1 MTMRTVKSNLLYRLQ
16 QVETIAGHEREGEK
30 ERMRERGERVRDS
43 VWLGKG
49 FGIRHKFNSW
59 SNFSELRES

>member
-1 MTMRTVKSNLLYRLQ
+1 MTMCTVKSNLLYRLQ
-16 QVETIAGHEREGEK
+16 QVETVAGHEWEGEK

-49 FGIRHKFNSW
+49 FGISHKFDHW
-59 SNFSELRES
+59 